1 LQIVSIFQQKIK
13 NSYNNYYT
21 NRVKIGDMDDYLP
34 ITIFCVLSMNVEH
47 LNLVGLVK
55 MMISYVNDEEDYEL
69 ERKILTNIE
78 AAVDYIQK

>member
-1 LQIVSIFQQKIK
+1 
-13 NSYNNYYT
+13 
-21 NRVKIGDMDDYLP
+21 MDDYLP